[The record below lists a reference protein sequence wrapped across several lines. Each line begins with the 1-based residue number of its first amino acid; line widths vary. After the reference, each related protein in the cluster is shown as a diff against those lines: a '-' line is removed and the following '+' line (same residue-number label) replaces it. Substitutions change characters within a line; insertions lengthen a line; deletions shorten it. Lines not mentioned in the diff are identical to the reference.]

1 MGDPVSFTQVT
12 MVVPAG
18 IYGVANNLLQS
29 LGCGPDTFV
38 LPVQTTRDGYA
49 SHFVA
54 SAWVPPSVIA
64 RLRTRAAEAQ
74 IRLVETAKGD
84 TPLPLDTVLKQ
95 THAAAQLVAW
105 KPSDGRPEIFLD
117 VGAEPDPKPK

>member
-1 MGDPVSFTQVT
+1 MSYTQVT
-12 MVVPAG
+12 MVVPG
-18 IYGVANNLLQS
+18 GMFGVANNLLES
-29 LGCGPDTFV
+29 LGCGPETFV

-54 SAWVPPSVIA
+54 AAWVPPSVIA

-84 TPLPLDTVLKQ
+84 IPLPLDTVLKQ
-95 THAAAQLVAW
+95 THTDAKLVPW
-105 KPSDGRPEIFLD
+105 KPGDGRPEIFID
-117 VGAEPDPKPK
+117 VGPDPDPKPK